1 MFNLSL
7 GAACLVPAMTLLGNI
22 VNAAAAVAAVP
33 TNSLRE
39 IEVPLDF
46 SLIASPLVIT
56 VELKLARESLK
67 TQNGEGRVVDPTE
80 SGTD

>member
-46 SLIASPLVIT
+46 SLIASPP
-56 VELKLARESLK
+56 RYY
-67 TQNGEGRVVDPTE
+67 G
-80 SGTD
+80 